1 MHIYEDSSMGKRR
14 PTWDY
19 QHYLRYLKEGR
30 GQGTGAD
37 YKPWIYI
44 HDFPSRGIS
53 ARIPGRTTGRIH
65 HASITCCPETRNTF
79 SLSLTQIRKYWIY
92 GNSSLS
98 ASLRQWSSPEG

>member
-53 ARIPGRTTGRIH
+53 AHP
-65 HASITCCPETRNTF
+65 
-79 SLSLTQIRKYWIY
+79 
-92 GNSSLS
+92 
-98 ASLRQWSSPEG
+98 SPVVQKRGILFLYP